1 MRRRIRRRTGRIRHE
16 RARKRAIVRRT
27 AHQADTETGIA
38 RRSVKIIGEI
48 RCGGCADFRRQA
60 AQQVRRIFLDVTLR
74 ARQFRRE
81 QHALGVRPT
90 EPGVKRRRD
99 IRARFFRAHVD
110 NETPADAPQVPE
122 RVYETE
128 KHRDGCRV
136 HRRAVAFRHAV
147 LHDADSVA
155 FFQTDGGRDDR
166 IIPVVIAPVRHIRD
180 ARPEPALIQTVRIE
194 FGVVCRLR
202 VPRAEDD
209 AHRVLHDRAGNIP
222 TRLPALA
229 ALAGDRTETTVRV
242 RRRRHSEH
250 GFLGRIVG
258 KVGIS
263 RQHAAVAAAVSFIG
277 GNDRAELLVGAVDHS
292 GTEPRNTARRHV
304 NRFLARNRLERDRL
318 DRAVPLFPRRVI
330 VRIPAP
336 HALPLRA
343 VELCRTAVLV
353 AVGIRR
359 VELAAHAV
367 VRHEV
372 ATEPQFFRQ
381 LFEGGETAVIPG
393 SDRRRV
399 RLVPIPTRDRVARRL
414 DRFGEVHAP
423 RLAAL
428 VLHGYRHI
436 REFARSPRQLV
447 DSFRVL
453 KRRKHRPHVVFFLF
467 RKCHCCKCFMLKVCC
482 FLPSRANRRPRL

>member
-1 MRRRIRRRTGRIRHE
+1 
-16 RARKRAIVRRT
+16 
-27 AHQADTETGIA
+27 
-38 RRSVKIIGEI
+38 
-48 RCGGCADFRRQA
+48 
-60 AQQVRRIFLDVTLR
+60 VRRIFLDVTLR
-74 ARQFRRE
+74 SRQFRRE

-90 EPGVKRRRD
+90 KPGIKRRRD
-99 IRARFFRAHVD
+99 IRERFFSAHVD
-110 NETPADAPQVPE
+110 NETPTNAPQVPE

-128 KHRDGCRV
+128 EHRNGCRV
-136 HRRAVAFRHAV
+136 NCRAVGFRHAI
-147 LHDADSVA
+147 LDDTDTVA
-155 FFQTDGGRDDR
+155 FLQADGGRDDR
-166 IIPVVIAPVRHIRD
+166 EIPVVISPVRHIRY
-180 ARPEPALIQTVRIE
+180 ARPEPALIQTVRVE
-194 FGVVCRLR
+194 LGVVCRLR

-209 AHRVLHDRAGNIP
+209 AHRVLHDRTGDVP
-222 TRLPALA
+222 TSIPALA
-229 ALAGDRTETTVRV
+229 ALAGDRAEIAIRV
-242 RRRRHSEH
+242 SRRRHAEH
-250 GFLGRIVG
+250 RFLRRIVRE
-258 KVGIS
+258 VGIR
-263 RQHAAVAAAVSFIG
+263 RQHAAVATPVTCIG
-277 GNDRAELLVGAVDHS
+277 GNDRAELLFRAVDHP
-292 GTEPRNTARRHV
+292 GGKPRNTARRHV
-304 NRFLARNRLERDRL
+304 NGLLARDRLERDRL

-330 VRIPAP
+330 VRVPAP

-343 VELCRTAVLV
+343 VELCRAAVLV

-381 LFEGGETAVIPG
+381 LFEGGETAVISR
-393 SDRRRV
+393 SDRGRV
-399 RLVPIPTRDRVARRL
+399 RLVPIPARDRVACRL

-436 REFARSPRQLV
+436 RKFTRSPRQLV

-453 KRRKHRPHVVFFLF
+453 KRRKHHPHVVFFLF

>member
-1 MRRRIRRRTGRIRHE
+1 M
-16 RARKRAIVRRT
+16 
-27 AHQADTETGIA
+27 
-38 RRSVKIIGEI
+38 
-48 RCGGCADFRRQA
+48 
-60 AQQVRRIFLDVTLR
+60 RRIFLDVTLR
-74 ARQFRRE
+74 SRQFRRE

-128 KHRDGCRV
+128 KHRNGCRV

-166 IIPVVIAPVRHIRD
+166 IIPVVTAPVRHIRD
-180 ARPEPALIQTVRIE
+180 ARSEPALIQTVRVE

-209 AHRVLHDRAGNIP
+209 AHRVFHDRAGDVP
-222 TRLPALA
+222 TGVPTLA
-229 ALAGDRTETTVRV
+229 ALAGDRTEIAILV
-242 RRRRHSEH
+242 RRRSHAEH
-250 GFLGRIVG
+250 RFLRCVVRE
-258 KVGIS
+258 VGIR
-263 RQHAAVAAAVSFIG
+263 RQHAAVAAPVTRIG
-277 GNDRAELLVGAVDHS
+277 GNDRAELLFRAVDHS
-292 GTEPRNTARRHV
+292 GGEPRNTARRHV

-330 VRIPAP
+330 VRVPAP

-343 VELCRTAVLV
+343 VELCRAAVLV

-359 VELAAHAV
+359 IELAAHAV

-393 SDRRRV
+393 GNRGRV
-399 RLVPIPTRDRVARRL
+399 RLVPIPARDRVARRF
-414 DRFGEVHAP
+414 DRLGEVHAP

-428 VLHGYRHI
+428 VLHGYRHV
-436 REFARSPRQLV
+436 RQLARSPRQLV
-447 DSFRVL
+447 DPFCVL
-453 KRRKHRPHVVFFLF
+453 KRRKHRSHLDFFLF
-467 RKCHCCKCFMLKVCC
+467 RKCHCCKCFMLKECRN
-482 FLPSRANRRPRL
+482 PP